1 MKLEQL
7 QQTASD
13 LITHFIT
20 NLHKQINDVGDT
32 AERIGL
38 DDEIIMQIIMTGLV
52 YELVKAARH
61 LEMSEKDFQSLVG
74 TMYRE
79 VERVEGKV

>member
-1 MKLEQL
+1 MRLEQL
-7 QQTASD
+7 QQTAND

-52 YELVKAARH
+52 YELAKAARH
-61 LEMSEKDFQSLVG
+61 LEMSEKDFQSLAG